1 MLLTH
6 ILTLSI
12 SNTWNEWFQTF
23 DSNETCEL
31 HDRYGMQVIFRG
43 VSPKD
48 QKQVV
53 VIVQASEE
61 ALENFFQDNRNY
73 LESNGAAIDSI
84 NSSIWIG

>member
-12 SNTWNEWFQTF
+12 SNTWDEWFQTF
-23 DSNETCEL
+23 DSNKTCEL

-61 ALENFFQDNRNY
+61 ALANFFQDNRHY
-73 LESNGAAIDSI
+73 LESNGASIDSI
-84 NSSIWIG
+84 DSSVWIG